1 MKYRTVYI
9 TTSNKEE
16 ARRIGKEL
24 VAARLVACVNIF
36 DGINSLYWWDGE
48 IQDDSETVLIAK
60 TKQPLMEE
68 LIEKVIELHSYDVPC
83 ITSWPIREAHQAYID
98 WIDKE
103 TK

>member
-16 ARRIGKEL
+16 AQRIGKEL

-36 DGINSLYWWDGE
+36 DGINSFYWWEGE
-48 IQDDSETVLIAK
+48 IQEDHETVIIAK

-68 LIEKVIELHSYDVPC
+68 LIEKVNELHAYDVPC
-83 ITSWPIREAHQAYID
+83 IVSWPIREAHQDYID